1 MQTPSVS
8 GVLAKTKVF
17 AFKYANY
24 ELNCNLLKIK
34 VLYKYRKNDCFLCC
48 SLRRKG
54 IFFTP

>member
-1 MQTPSVS
+1 MRPPSVS
-8 GVLAKTKVF
+8 GVAAKTKVF

-24 ELNCNLLKIK
+24 ELSCNWLKTKLLSKF
-34 VLYKYRKNDCFLCC
+34 YKNDVFLRC